1 MLYPSVSVLLAVP
14 RAGRL
19 LPRIIG
25 ALLLVF
31 LGGCSAVKIGYNNAP
46 SLAYWWLDGYVDFND
61 AQSAQVRDRLATLQA
76 WHRQNELPAYA
87 DLLRQLQRLAPE
99 AVTAD
104 QVCAVAAQ
112 AQRHVRRLGE
122 QAAEG
127 MARVVPTLQ
136 PEQLRHLAQQFDKH
150 NRDWREEW
158 LDGTPQELLARRLK
172 KAEERAESFYGRL
185 DDSQRA
191 ILRQSL
197 ATSAFDARA
206 AWRERLRR
214 QQDMLQVLQE
224 HRNGERPAHVQAE
237 LLALLQRQLESPDAT
252 YRARFERML
261 QDGCRTM
268 ATLHNST
275 SAAQRRH
282 LQDKLKGYEVD
293 LRTLAAEKN

>member
-1 MLYPSVSVLLAVP
+1 
-14 RAGRL
+14 
-19 LPRIIG
+19 
-25 ALLLVF
+25 
-31 LGGCSAVKIGYNNAP
+31 VKIGYNNAP

-282 LQDKLKGYEVD
+282 LQDKLKGYEAD

>member
-282 LQDKLKGYEVD
+282 LQDKLKGYEAD

>member
-1 MLYPSVSVLLAVP
+1 MT
-14 RAGRL
+14 
-19 LPRIIG
+19 RIIG

-61 AQSAQVRDRLATLQA
+61 AQSAQVRNRLDALQA

-104 QVCAVAAQ
+104 QVCALTTQV
-112 AQRHVRRLGE
+112 QRHVRRLSE

-127 MARVVPTLQ
+127 MAHVVPTLQ

-158 LDGTPQELLARRLK
+158 LDATPQELLARRLK

-185 DDSQRA
+185 DDTQRT

-197 ATSAFDARA
+197 AASAFDARA

-214 QQDMLQVLQE
+214 QQDLLQALRE
-224 HRNGERPAHVQAE
+224 HRNGDRPAHVQAE
-237 LLALLQRQLESPDAT
+237 MLALLQRQLESPDAD

-275 SAAQRRH
+275 SASQRRH
-282 LQDKLKGYEVD
+282 LQDKLKGYETD